1 MNKNYIYFDNSA
13 TTKIDQRVIN
23 EMIPYIETLYGNPSS
38 LHIEGQKARRV
49 IDKAREIIASYIG
62 SDIQE
67 VIFTSGGTESNNTV
81 INGVAHALKK
91 KGNHII
97 TTSIEHDSILKPL
110 ENLEGFDITYLKPS
124 ITGHISLEDL
134 KSKIRDDTILISIAY
149 ANSEIGSIQDI
160 QKIAE
165 IAHEKG
171 VLIHTDAMQA
181 AKYRDINVKNIGVD
195 LMTFGA
201 HKINGPKGIGAL
213 FIKRGTMIKPLL
225 YGGSQE
231 YRFRGGTENTP
242 LIAGFAKAV
251 EILRNEKDDRS
262 KYVKSLRDLFES
274 SLQNY
279 LKDIKINGSKSIGS
293 GSNGSRSNGE
303 GDRLESISNIYFKNV
318 STETMIINLDMKG
331 IAASAGSACSS
342 LSIEPSHVL
351 TSIGL
356 SIEEAKHSVRF
367 SFGHE
372 NTESEIESS
381 IKIIRDIYGSQ
392 L

>member
-1 MNKNYIYFDNSA
+1 VNKNYIYFDNSA

-38 LHIEGQKARRV
+38 LHMEGQKARRV

-81 INGVAHALKK
+81 INGVARALKK
-91 KGNHII
+91 KGKHII
-97 TTSIEHDSILKPL
+97 TTSIEHDSILRPL

-171 VLIHTDAMQA
+171 VLIHTDSMQA

-251 EILRNEKDDRS
+251 EILRNEKDNRS

-279 LKDIKINGSKSIGS
+279 LKDIKINGSN
-293 GSNGSRSNGE
+293 SNGSGSNGE

>member
-1 MNKNYIYFDNSA
+1 VNKNYIYFDNSA

-38 LHIEGQKARRV
+38 LHMEGQKARRV

-81 INGVAHALKK
+81 INGVARALKK
-91 KGNHII
+91 KGKHII
-97 TTSIEHDSILKPL
+97 TTSIEHDSILRPL

-251 EILRNEKDDRS
+251 EILRNEKDNRS

-279 LKDIKINGSKSIGS
+279 LKDIKINGSN
-293 GSNGSRSNGE
+293 SNGSGSNGE

>member
-13 TTKIDQRVIN
+13 TTKIDQRVIDV
-23 EMIPYIETLYGNPSS
+23 MIPHIKTLYGNPSS
-38 LHIEGQKARRV
+38 LHMEGQKARRV
-49 IDKAREIIASYIG
+49 IDTSREIIASYIG

-67 VIFTSGGTESNNTV
+67 IIFTSGGTESNNTV
-81 INGVAHALKK
+81 INGVAHALNK
-91 KGNHII
+91 KGKHII
-97 TTSIEHDSILKPL
+97 TTSIEHDSILQPL
-110 ENLEGFDITYLKPS
+110 ENLKGFDITYLKPS
-124 ITGHISLEDL
+124 KTGHIDLDDL

-149 ANSEIGSIQDI
+149 ANSEIGSIQNI
-160 QKIAE
+160 PKIAE

-171 VLIHTDAMQA
+171 VLVHTDAMQA
-181 AKYRDINVKNIGVD
+181 AKYRDINIQNIGVD

-213 FIKRGTMIKPLL
+213 FIKRGTMIKPLI

-251 EILRNEKDDRS
+251 ELLQNEKMVRA
-262 KYVKSLRDLFES
+262 KYVESLRDMFES
-274 SLQNY
+274 GLQNY
-279 LKDIKINGSKSIGS
+279 LKDIKINGG
-293 GSNGSRSNGE
+293 GE
-303 GDRLESISNIYFKNV
+303 RLESISNIYFRNI

-331 IAASAGSACSS
+331 VAASAGSACSS
-342 LSIEPSHVL
+342 LSLEPSHVL

-356 SIEEAKHSVRF
+356 SKDEAKHSVRF

-372 NTESEIESS
+372 NTKFEIEKC
-381 IKIIRDIYGSQ
+381 IKIIRKIYGNQ